1 MQRVEVNEPTADELV
16 NPTLEEELEMQEKA
30 RENKNTTEEEKAPE
44 ETPEEANT
52 TEEEEVIEERPEWL
66 PEKFKSPED
75 LAKAYENL
83 EKKQGEQNTDTPEES
98 TEENTSD
105 NQPTTELVTSAIQQA
120 SESFYESGELTD
132 KNYEDLEK
140 AGISREVADD
150 YMEGKRASNTARETE
165 VQNTVGGKDNYA
177 SMIDWAGD
185 SLAKDEVEA
194 FNEIVDYGSQEAK
207 KMAVKGLYA
216 RYMSEDGGSSVNIA
230 KGATSGSTIQP
241 FGSMAQVT
249 TAMKDKRY
257 QQDPSFRREVEQRIS
272 VSNL

>member
-16 NPTLEEELEMQEKA
+16 NPTLEEELETQQKT
-30 RENKNTTEEEKAPE
+30 REEKTDVQEEATE

-52 TEEEEVIEERPEWL
+52 EEVIEERPEWL

-75 LAKAYENL
+75 LAKAYESL
-83 EKKQGEQNTDTPEES
+83 EKKQGEQNTETPEES
-98 TEENTSD
+98 TEDKADDSS
-105 NQPTTELVTSAIQQA
+105 QPTTELVSGAIQQA

-140 AGISREVADD
+140 AGITREIADD

-177 SMIDWAGD
+177 SMIEWAGD

-194 FNEIVDYGSQEAK
+194 FNEIADYGSQEAK

-216 RYMSEDGGSSVNIA
+216 RYMSEDGGSSVSIA
-230 KGATSGSTIQP
+230 KGATSGATLQP

-257 QQDPSFRREVEQRIS
+257 QQDASFRKEVERRIS

>member
-44 ETPEEANT
+44 ETPEETPEEATT

-75 LAKAYENL
+75 LAKAYSEL
-83 EKKQGEQNTDTPEES
+83 EKTQGNKNTEQQEQQEQPLSNVSDVIQNASDSYYENGELSTDNYKALEES
-98 TEENTSD
+98 GIPREFVDAYVKGQEATMEAEVSSITSSVGGQENYDDMVQWAQANLPDSEIDSYDELVSTG
-105 NQPTTELVTSAIQQA
+105 TTE
-120 SESFYESGELTD
+120 
-132 KNYEDLEK
+132 
-140 AGISREVADD
+140 VA
-150 YMEGKRASNTARETE
+150 
-165 VQNTVGGKDNYA
+165 
-177 SMIDWAGD
+177 
-185 SLAKDEVEA
+185 
-194 FNEIVDYGSQEAK
+194 

-272 VSNL
+272 ISNL